1 MRRARAGTI
10 WGLITGLVAIIRP
23 RRMDACR
30 RHSAFAG
37 QLVRRLYGYILQTAD
52 GLVTGQ
58 ARSSAKLF
66 VSIAGDKCRHSFNCA
81 LEGFLFES
89 LIGRDG
95 YIAP

>member
-1 MRRARAGTI
+1 MRRARAGTM

-37 QLVRRLYGYILQTAD
+37 QFVRTLYGCIIQTDD

-66 VSIAGDKCRHSFNCA
+66 VSIAGGKCRRSFNCA
-81 LEGFLFES
+81 LEGFLLKS
-89 LIGRDG
+89 
-95 YIAP
+95 